1 MTLEDLKA
9 DLSERLGRK
18 VVDLQTR
25 DGDPVTQMED
35 LYQPS
40 PAGFAGRLSLRNGAR
55 FAWELW
61 LEDGDHWNFQAT
73 PLNPSN

>member
-18 VVDLQTR
+18 VVDLQGR
-25 DGDPVTQMED
+25 DGDPAAQMED

-40 PAGFAGRLSLRNGAR
+40 PAGFAGRLSLRNGER

-73 PLNPSN
+73 LLNP

>member
-25 DGDPVTQMED
+25 DGDPVEQMED

-40 PAGFAGRLSLRNGAR
+40 PAGFAGRLSLRNGAL

-73 PLNPSN
+73 PLNP

>member
-25 DGDPVTQMED
+25 DGDPVEQMED

-40 PAGFAGRLSLRNGAR
+40 PAGFAGRLCLRNGAH

-73 PLNPSN
+73 PLNP